1 LQRIAQFSLLAT
13 TFGLAGWIGLA
24 RGDDESSVLI
34 EKQPTAAA
42 EAPALV
48 APSNSTAVEPLPPPA
63 NPAAEETPQPTQSS
77 VQGEVKKP
85 FLRPAEPRRVPVTT
99 ALSVTEES
107 MPAPDPATI
116 VEAPEFDVHPAPP
129 IEYDTDGDA
138 RKMYR
143 KSGEVHVTM
152 IALNPADGCHY
163 EIPMCIPGCC
173 IGEPKVSGGRGLLG
187 RGVVEFCWECGFR
200 AEVKFRHILGDVKVE
215 YEGD

>member
-1 LQRIAQFSLLAT
+1 LAQ
-13 TFGLAGWIGLA
+13 
-24 RGDDESSVLI
+24 DEASVLV
-34 EKQPTAAA
+34 EKQPGPTLD
-42 EAPALV
+42 APLL
-48 APSNSTAVEPLPPPA
+48 APPTNATVSEPLPPPS
-63 NPAAEETPQPTQSS
+63 NPADGVAKEQPQSPI
-77 VQGEVKKP
+77 QGEVKKP
-85 FLRPAEPRRVPVTT
+85 FLRPAEPRRRVPVTT
-99 ALSVTEES
+99 ALSVKEEP
-107 MPAPDPATI
+107 MPAPDPDMI
-116 VEAPEFDVHPAPP
+116 VESPEIEVRPAPP

-143 KSGEVHVTM
+143 KSGEVQVVM
-152 IALNPADGCHY
+152 IAQNPADGCYY